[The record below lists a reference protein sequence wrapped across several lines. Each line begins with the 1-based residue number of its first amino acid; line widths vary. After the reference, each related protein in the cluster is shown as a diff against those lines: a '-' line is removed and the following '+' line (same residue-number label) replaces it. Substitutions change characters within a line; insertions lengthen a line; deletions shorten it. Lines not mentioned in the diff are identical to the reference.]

1 MCLYC
6 VYIIL
11 RYNVISISISIIIN
25 IILPGFQTRTLVIF
39 GDLVI
44 PISNCPGIF
53 SSSNRRQTNQ
63 PWSSTQHDALICC
76 PSFCSSCWLQ
86 ATMQVRALPQL
97 LCWHKLC
104 ERDWQVGKRKP
115 AFYIIL
121 HRYAGVPMHEGYF
134 LLANLINKSNYC
146 RCRSSS
152 FKLCFDQSTKPF
164 ASFGLRVPVISVAR
178 AMALTGVVKSF
189 NPHKAA
195 RWCHSDPRWM
205 PCECRECWMLTFI
218 ICFSVRVGFFVC
230 HVPGETHKLMVSNG
244 TCLDA
249 AGMGFHW
256 EQWARCFPLQGR
268 SERNLRGQRYECA
281 IHHEIVPQT
290 WNVLE
295 RMLNCCFM
303 LFYVVFCFSGCSQIL
318 FLCSF

>member
-1 MCLYC
+1 
-6 VYIIL
+6 
-11 RYNVISISISIIIN
+11 
-25 IILPGFQTRTLVIF
+25 
-39 GDLVI
+39 
-44 PISNCPGIF
+44 
-53 SSSNRRQTNQ
+53 
-63 PWSSTQHDALICC
+63 
-76 PSFCSSCWLQ
+76 
-86 ATMQVRALPQL
+86 
-97 LCWHKLC
+97 
-104 ERDWQVGKRKP
+104 
-115 AFYIIL
+115 
-121 HRYAGVPMHEGYF
+121 
-134 LLANLINKSNYC
+134 
-146 RCRSSS
+146 
-152 FKLCFDQSTKPF
+152 
-164 ASFGLRVPVISVAR
+164 VPVISVAR

-303 LFYVVFCFSGCSQIL
+303 LFYVVFLLFWVFPDTVSLQFLSALQCILLGWRSFFLPLGVLKPKDWERNSSRERGCHYLPGWSKLLWGNQIL
-318 FLCSF
+318 QFNEGASWLQLRAALRLKYFDPAWIFRSARQLGRTCLKVMRRRQRKREKVRETDQHSE